1 MSSPSDRSRE
11 AAADATVEVDA
22 DADVDPGTGG
32 HPSESDSDSDTVADD
47 SRLVDLESDVLGDG
61 LTGADPAVD
70 DGSTEASDDGQS
82 GSLTSRLFGG
92 GGGLFS
98 LRVFVPTLVVLIVG
112 LVAGSAVPLVGAI
125 GRFVGLFAAAF
136 AVGLVVRTRHYLEVG
151 TAALAASGL
160 GFLLSVF
167 SGQFLGLIAALVGGD
182 PAQVG
187 LVVGGVGV
195 GTGVLVSLAGYY
207 FGRDLRSGL
216 TADLGE

>member
-1 MSSPSDRSRE
+1 V
-11 AAADATVEVDA
+11 DATVDA
-22 DADVDPGTGG
+22 DADHGSGG
-32 HPSESDSDSDTVADD
+32 RLSDSDHDADA
-47 SRLVDLESDVLGDG
+47 SRLVDLESDILGDE
-61 LTGADPAVD
+61 LPEAEPDADDGADA
-70 DGSTEASDDGQS
+70 ASDDGP
-82 GSLTSRLFGG
+82 SLTARLFGG

-136 AVGLVVRTRHYLEVG
+136 AVGLVVRKRHYLAVG

-167 SGQFLGLIAALVGGD
+167 SGQFLGVLAALVGGD